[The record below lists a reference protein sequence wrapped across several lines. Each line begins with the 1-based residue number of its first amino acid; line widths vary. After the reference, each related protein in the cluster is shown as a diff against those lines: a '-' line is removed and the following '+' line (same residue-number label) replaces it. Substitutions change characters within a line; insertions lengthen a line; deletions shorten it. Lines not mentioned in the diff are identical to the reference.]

1 MLGNKRKRTNNKKS
15 RHNQQADWQFLTL
28 LEGQNLPILTLDPA
42 WHALFAGSQKSTQV
56 KQLER
61 KLTELLKQQ
70 GRLNNDNKK
79 MQGQK
84 KLLLSNIFSNMS
96 NDSEAGEH
104 MKGMQKDMVEQINA
118 KVVENEDSLALLPV
132 QIKRVNEELLLE
144 TLHCVYEQV
153 DINRERIAVLDG
165 YIENI
170 RADLSRKLLEK
181 QNREEYNH
189 EIFSSLKDLV
199 GMRPIDMYEETR
211 KKKGQ

>member
-1 MLGNKRKRTNNKKS
+1 MLGDKRKQKNKK
-15 RHNQQADWQFLTL
+15 NKQDQQADWQFLTL
-28 LEGQNLPILTLDPA
+28 LEGQNLPVLTLDPA
-42 WHALFAGSQKSTQV
+42 WHALFVGSTKSAEI

-61 KLTELLKQQ
+61 KLTDLLKQQ

-84 KLLLSNIFSNMS
+84 KLLLSNIFNNMS
-96 NDSEAGEH
+96 NDSEDEEQR
-104 MKGMQKDMVEQINA
+104 KGMQKNMVEQINA
-118 KVVENEDSLALLPV
+118 KVVENEDSLALLPT

-165 YIENI
+165 YIENL

-189 EIFSSLKDLV
+189 EIFSSLKNLV

-211 KKKGQ
+211 KKKG

>member
-1 MLGNKRKRTNNKKS
+1 M
-15 RHNQQADWQFLTL
+15 
-28 LEGQNLPILTLDPA
+28 
-42 WHALFAGSQKSTQV
+42 
-56 KQLER
+56 
-61 KLTELLKQQ
+61 
-70 GRLNNDNKK
+70 
-79 MQGQK
+79 
-84 KLLLSNIFSNMS
+84 
-96 NDSEAGEH
+96 
-104 MKGMQKDMVEQINA
+104 EQINA